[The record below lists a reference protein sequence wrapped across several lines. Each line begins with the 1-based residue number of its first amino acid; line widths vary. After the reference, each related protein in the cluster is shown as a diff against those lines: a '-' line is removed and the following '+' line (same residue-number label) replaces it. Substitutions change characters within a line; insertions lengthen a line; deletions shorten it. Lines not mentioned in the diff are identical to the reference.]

1 MRHPID
7 PKVDCVFK
15 ALLGAESNRDL
26 LIHFLNAVLGADLP
40 RPIVTVDIQNPY
52 NEKEFLDDKLTVVDV
67 KARDATGQMF
77 QVEIQLLNHRD
88 LAARILYGWADLY
101 RGQIKEGESYRKLR
115 PTYAIWL
122 LGQTLLPDDPDY
134 AHEFRMRDQRG
145 RAFLDHGGI
154 WLLELSKF
162 ATDTVETEEQ
172 RWLKFFNEAERLDE
186 DALPAWMQT
195 QEMRRAMNTLKAFS
209 EKEHAYHAYQA
220 RQDYLR
226 EQQSIQL
233 EFDDLRAEVEQARAD
248 AEQERAAKERA
259 QGDAQQERAA
269 KEQERAAKEQE
280 RAAKEQERAAKEQER
295 AAKEQERVAKDE
307 ALAENE
313 RLKRLLAD
321 KPVPSDPGTP

>member
-26 LIHFLNAVLGADLP
+26 LIHFLNAVLSADLP
-40 RPIVTVDIQNPY
+40 QPVVEVEIQNPY

-67 KARDATGQMF
+67 KARDATGRQF

-88 LAARILYGWADLY
+88 LPARILYGWADVYSQQLKDGAPY
-101 RGQIKEGESYRKLR
+101 RMLR
-115 PTYAIWL
+115 PVYAIWL
-122 LGQTLLPDDPDY
+122 LGQTLLPDNPGY
-134 AHEFRMRDQRG
+134 AHSFRFRDAQG
-145 RAFLDHGGI
+145 QGFLDHGGI

-162 ATDTVETEEQ
+162 AADSVETEEE
-172 RWLKFFNEAERLDE
+172 RWLKFFKEAERLDAG
-186 DALPAWMQT
+186 ALPAWMQT
-195 QEMRRAMNTLKAFS
+195 REMRQAMSTLTTFS

-220 RQDYLR
+220 RQNFLR
-226 EQQSIQL
+226 EQQSIRMEL
-233 EFDDLRAEVEQARAD
+233 DDLRAEREQARAD
-248 AEQERAAKERA
+248 AEQARADAEQARAAKE
-259 QGDAQQERAA
+259 QERAA

-295 AAKEQERVAKDE
+295 AAKEQERAAKED
-307 ALAENE
+307 ALAEVE

-321 KPVPSDPGTP
+321 QPGGSPGG